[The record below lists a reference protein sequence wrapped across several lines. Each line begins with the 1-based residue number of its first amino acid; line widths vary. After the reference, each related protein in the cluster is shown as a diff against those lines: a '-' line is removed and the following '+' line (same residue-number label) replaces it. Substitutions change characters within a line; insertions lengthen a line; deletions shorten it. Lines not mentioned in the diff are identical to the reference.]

1 MKKLIVLFFS
11 AALGISFLFIG
22 FGSYFGQSHAIK
34 VGDIKITTTEFSRQY
49 ENYKIEKQLSGLSD
63 EEELYTKIQFVNQY
77 VNQLVFEEY
86 LNKKIQ
92 VSDNSKKVVL
102 KKSLNNEEMF
112 NNLDEASLQNYLKE
126 ISSGINKDIF
136 NNSLNV
142 QELVSM
148 DINDSLLIE
157 KNLTIYEIDKKQNN
171 IQSSFTQEY
180 LDNYNFYKIIIEEY
194 DIKTYLED
202 NLISEELL
210 NNYYEENVNKFTS
223 NKEYSYE
230 QVILDKKS
238 SDNFEI
244 IKNNEDT
251 KFKLFENIDEKLILP
266 QIKAE
271 LEILSI
277 DEVSKAINIGDKF
290 FYIKKINFNDI
301 SIKKFDDV
309 RDSIKD
315 NILQTEISNFEI
327 TPDNKSI
334 IEQYL
339 NEYEVY
345 SNSFNFIEN
354 IPEQFQTFNFNKFED
369 EFIQENFFY
378 NYRVIEIDPEDLS
391 NNIKNDFISSYSN
404 FQNNIEKN
412 HTIEDLVEK
421 GSIKV
426 NYFTDSLSIKGFFI
440 PEEDLENIITIK
452 KDNLLKIILPNEVV
466 YLSVNDINSIQPLEI
481 KQNIINQIYSNIINQ
496 IKKDLDIEVNNQQLL
511 QL

>member
-49 ENYKIEKQLSGLSD
+49 ENYKVEKQLSGLSE
-63 EEELYTKIQFVNQY
+63 EEELYSKIQFVNQY

-157 KNLTIYEIDKKQNN
+157 KNLTIYEIDKKQKN
-171 IQSSFTQEY
+171 IQSNFTQEY

-194 DIKTYLED
+194 DIRTYLED
-202 NLISEELL
+202 NLISEQIL
-210 NNYYEENVNKFTS
+210 NKYYEENINKFTS

-244 IKNNEDT
+244 IKNKENA

-301 SIKKFDDV
+301 SIKKFDEV

-334 IEQYL
+334 IKQYL
-339 NEYEVY
+339 KEYEVY

-452 KDNLLKIILPNEVV
+452 KDDLLKIILPNEVV

-496 IKKDLDIEVNNQQLL
+496 IKKDLEIEVNNQQLL

>member
-49 ENYKIEKQLSGLSD
+49 ENYKIEKQLSGLSE
-63 EEELYTKIQFVNQY
+63 EEELYSKIQFVNQY

-157 KNLTIYEIDKKQNN
+157 KNLTIYEIDKKQKN
-171 IQSSFTQEY
+171 IQSNFTQEY

-194 DIKTYLED
+194 DIRTYLED
-202 NLISEELL
+202 NLISEQIL
-210 NNYYEENVNKFTS
+210 NKYYEENINKFTS

-244 IKNNEDT
+244 VKNKENT

-301 SIKKFDDV
+301 SIKKFDEV
-309 RDSIKD
+309 RDSIKN

-327 TPDNKSI
+327 SPENKSI
-334 IEQYL
+334 IKQYL
-339 NEYEVY
+339 KEYEVY

-452 KDNLLKIILPNEVV
+452 KDDLLKIILPNEVV
-466 YLSVNDINSIQPLEI
+466 YLSVNDTNSIQPLEI

-496 IKKDLDIEVNNQQLL
+496 IKKDLEIEVNNQQLL

>member
-49 ENYKIEKQLSGLSD
+49 ENYKIEKQLSGLSE
-63 EEELYTKIQFVNQY
+63 EEELYSKIQFVNQY

-157 KNLTIYEIDKKQNN
+157 KNLTIYEIDKKQKN
-171 IQSSFTQEY
+171 IQSNFTQEY

-194 DIKTYLED
+194 DIRTYLED
-202 NLISEELL
+202 NLISEQIL
-210 NNYYEENVNKFTS
+210 NKYYEENINKFTS

-244 IKNNEDT
+244 IKNKENA

-301 SIKKFDDV
+301 SIKKFDEV

-334 IEQYL
+334 IKQYL
-339 NEYEVY
+339 KEYEVY

-452 KDNLLKIILPNEVV
+452 KDDLLKIILPNEVV
-466 YLSVNDINSIQPLEI
+466 YLSVNDTNSIQPLEI

-496 IKKDLDIEVNNQQLL
+496 IKKDLEIEVNNQQLL

>member
-22 FGSYFGQSHAIK
+22 FGSYFGQSHVIK
-34 VGDIKITTTEFSRQY
+34 VGDIKITTSEFSRQY
-49 ENYKIEKQLSGLSD
+49 ENYKIEKQLSGLSE
-63 EEELYTKIQFVNQY
+63 EEELYSKIQFVNQY

-92 VSDNSKKVVL
+92 ISDNSKKVVL

-157 KNLTIYEIDKKQNN
+157 KNLTIYEIDKKQKN
-171 IQSSFTQEY
+171 IQNNFTQEY
-180 LDNYNFYKIIIEEY
+180 LENYNFYKIIIEEY
-194 DIKTYLED
+194 NIKTYLED
-202 NLISEELL
+202 NLISEQIL
-210 NNYYEENVNKFTS
+210 NDYYEENINKFTS

-334 IEQYL
+334 IKQYL
-339 NEYEVY
+339 KEYEVY

-391 NNIKNDFISSYSN
+391 NNIKNDFIASYSN

-440 PEEDLENIITIK
+440 PEEDLENIITIR
-452 KDNLLKIILPNEVV
+452 KDDLLKIILPNEVV

-496 IKKDLDIEVNNQQLL
+496 IKKDLEIEVNNQQLL

>member
-49 ENYKIEKQLSGLSD
+49 ENYKIEKQLSGLSE
-63 EEELYTKIQFVNQY
+63 EEELYSKIQFVNQY

-230 QVILDKKS
+230 QVIIDKKS
-238 SDNFEI
+238 SDSFEI
-244 IKNNEDT
+244 IKNKEDA

-334 IEQYL
+334 IKQYL
-339 NEYEVY
+339 KEYEVY

-354 IPEQFQTFNFNKFED
+354 VPEQFQTFNFNKFED

-496 IKKDLDIEVNNQQLL
+496 IKKDLEIEVNNKQLL

>member
-49 ENYKIEKQLSGLSD
+49 ENYKIEKQLSGLSE
-63 EEELYTKIQFVNQY
+63 EEELYSKIQFVNQY

-157 KNLTIYEIDKKQNN
+157 KNLTIYEIDKKQKN
-171 IQSSFTQEY
+171 IQSNFTQEY

-194 DIKTYLED
+194 DIRTYLED
-202 NLISEELL
+202 NLISEQIL
-210 NNYYEENVNKFTS
+210 NKYYEENINKFTS

-244 IKNNEDT
+244 IKDKENA

-301 SIKKFDDV
+301 SIKKFDEV
-309 RDSIKD
+309 RDSIKN

-334 IEQYL
+334 IKQYL
-339 NEYEVY
+339 KEYEVY

-452 KDNLLKIILPNEVV
+452 KDDLLKIILPNEVV

-496 IKKDLDIEVNNQQLL
+496 IKKDLEIEVNNQQLL

>member
-1 MKKLIVLFFS
+1 MKKLVVLFFS

-63 EEELYTKIQFVNQY
+63 EEELYSKIQFVNQY

-157 KNLTIYEIDKKQNN
+157 KNLTIYEIDKKQKN
-171 IQSSFTQEY
+171 IQSNFTQEY

-230 QVILDKKS
+230 QVIIDKKS
-238 SDNFEI
+238 SDSFEI
-244 IKNNEDT
+244 IKDKEDA
-251 KFKLFENIDEKLILP
+251 KYKLFENIDEKLILP

-334 IEQYL
+334 IKQYL
-339 NEYEVY
+339 KEYEVY

>member
-49 ENYKIEKQLSGLSD
+49 ENYKIEKQLSGLSE
-63 EEELYTKIQFVNQY
+63 EEELYSKIQFVNQY

-92 VSDNSKKVVL
+92 ISDNSKKVIL

-148 DINDSLLIE
+148 DINESLLIE
-157 KNLTIYEIDKKQNN
+157 KNLTIYEIDKKQKNN
-171 IQSSFTQEY
+171 QNNFTQEY
-180 LDNYNFYKIIIEEY
+180 LENYNFYKIIIEEY
-194 DIKTYLED
+194 NIKTYLED
-202 NLISEELL
+202 NLISEQIL
-210 NNYYEENVNKFTS
+210 NDYYEENINKFTS

-244 IKNNEDT
+244 LKNNEDA

-301 SIKKFDDV
+301 SIKKFDEV

-334 IEQYL
+334 IKQYL
-339 NEYEVY
+339 KEYEVY

-391 NNIKNDFISSYSN
+391 NNIKNNFISSYSN

-440 PEEDLENIITIK
+440 PEEDLENIITIR
-452 KDNLLKIILPNEVV
+452 KDDLLKIILPNEVV

-496 IKKDLDIEVNNQQLL
+496 IKKDLEIEVNNQQLL

>member
-49 ENYKIEKQLSGLSD
+49 ENYKIEKQLSGLSE
-63 EEELYTKIQFVNQY
+63 EEELYSKIQFVNQY

-92 VSDNSKKVVL
+92 ISDNSKKVVL

-157 KNLTIYEIDKKQNN
+157 KNLTIYEIDKKQKN
-171 IQSSFTQEY
+171 IQSNFTQEY

-194 DIKTYLED
+194 DIRTYLED
-202 NLISEELL
+202 NLISEQIL
-210 NNYYEENVNKFTS
+210 NKYYEENINKFTS

-244 IKNNEDT
+244 IKDKENA

-301 SIKKFDDV
+301 SIKKFDEV
-309 RDSIKD
+309 RDTIKD
-315 NILQTEISNFEI
+315 NILQTEVSNFEI

-334 IEQYL
+334 IKQYL
-339 NEYEVY
+339 KEYEIY

-452 KDNLLKIILPNEVV
+452 KDDLLKIILPNEVV
-466 YLSVNDINSIQPLEI
+466 YLTVNDINTIQPLEI

-496 IKKDLDIEVNNQQLL
+496 IKKDLEIEVNNQQLL

>member
-63 EEELYTKIQFVNQY
+63 EEELYSKIQFVNQY

-230 QVILDKKS
+230 QVIIDKKS
-238 SDNFEI
+238 SDSFEI
-244 IKNNEDT
+244 IKDKEDA

-334 IEQYL
+334 IKQYL
-339 NEYEVY
+339 KEYEVY

-466 YLSVNDINSIQPLEI
+466 YLSVNDISSIQPLEI

-496 IKKDLDIEVNNQQLL
+496 IKKDLEIEVNNQQLL

>member
-49 ENYKIEKQLSGLSD
+49 ENYKIEKQLSGLSE
-63 EEELYTKIQFVNQY
+63 EEELYSKIQFVNQY

-157 KNLTIYEIDKKQNN
+157 KNLTIYEIDKKQKN
-171 IQSSFTQEY
+171 IQSNFTQEY

-194 DIKTYLED
+194 DIRTYLED
-202 NLISEELL
+202 NLISEQIL
-210 NNYYEENVNKFTS
+210 NKYYEENINKFTS

-244 IKNNEDT
+244 IKDKENA

-301 SIKKFDDV
+301 SIKKFDEV
-309 RDSIKD
+309 RDSIKN

-334 IEQYL
+334 IKQYL
-339 NEYEVY
+339 KEYEIY

-452 KDNLLKIILPNEVV
+452 KDDLLKIILPNEVV

-496 IKKDLDIEVNNQQLL
+496 IKKDLEIEVNNQQLL

>member
-63 EEELYTKIQFVNQY
+63 EEELYSKIQFVNQY

-230 QVILDKKS
+230 QVIIDKKS
-238 SDNFEI
+238 SDSFEI
-244 IKNNEDT
+244 IKDKEDA

-334 IEQYL
+334 IKQYL
-339 NEYEVY
+339 KEYEVY

-496 IKKDLDIEVNNQQLL
+496 IKKDLEIEVNNKQLL

>member
-22 FGSYFGQSHAIK
+22 FGSYFGQSHVIK

-49 ENYKIEKQLSGLSD
+49 ENYKIEKQLSGLSE
-63 EEELYTKIQFVNQY
+63 EEELYSKIQFVNQY

-157 KNLTIYEIDKKQNN
+157 KNLTIYEIDKKQKN
-171 IQSSFTQEY
+171 IQSNFTQEY

-194 DIKTYLED
+194 DIRTYLED
-202 NLISEELL
+202 NLISEQIL
-210 NNYYEENVNKFTS
+210 NKYYEENINKFTS

-244 IKNNEDT
+244 IKDKENA

-290 FYIKKINFNDI
+290 FYIKKII
-301 SIKKFDDV
+301 
-309 RDSIKD
+309 
-315 NILQTEISNFEI
+315 
-327 TPDNKSI
+327 PNK
-334 IEQYL
+334 
-339 NEYEVY
+339 NR
-345 SNSFNFIEN
+345 
-354 IPEQFQTFNFNKFED
+354 
-369 EFIQENFFY
+369 ENF
-378 NYRVIEIDPEDLS
+378 
-391 NNIKNDFISSYSN
+391 
-404 FQNNIEKN
+404 
-412 HTIEDLVEK
+412 
-421 GSIKV
+421 
-426 NYFTDSLSIKGFFI
+426 
-440 PEEDLENIITIK
+440 
-452 KDNLLKIILPNEVV
+452 
-466 YLSVNDINSIQPLEI
+466 
-481 KQNIINQIYSNIINQ
+481 
-496 IKKDLDIEVNNQQLL
+496 
-511 QL
+511 

>member
-34 VGDIKITTTEFSRQY
+34 VGDIKITTSEFSRQY
-49 ENYKIEKQLSGLSD
+49 ENYKIEKQLSGLSE
-63 EEELYTKIQFVNQY
+63 EEELYSKIQFVNQY

-92 VSDNSKKVVL
+92 ISDNSKKVVL

-157 KNLTIYEIDKKQNN
+157 KNLTIYEIDKKQKN
-171 IQSSFTQEY
+171 IQSNFTQEY
-180 LDNYNFYKIIIEEY
+180 LENYNFYKIIIEEY
-194 DIKTYLED
+194 NIKTYLED
-202 NLISEELL
+202 NLISEQIL
-210 NNYYEENVNKFTS
+210 NDYYEENINKFTS

-244 IKNNEDT
+244 IKNKEDA

-301 SIKKFDDV
+301 SIKKFDEV
-309 RDSIKD
+309 RESIKD

-334 IEQYL
+334 IKQYL
-339 NEYEVY
+339 KEYEVY

-391 NNIKNDFISSYSN
+391 NNIKNDFILSYSN

-452 KDNLLKIILPNEVV
+452 KDDLLKIILPNEVV

-496 IKKDLDIEVNNQQLL
+496 IKEDLEIEVNNQQLL

>member
-49 ENYKIEKQLSGLSD
+49 ENYKIEKQLSGLSE
-63 EEELYTKIQFVNQY
+63 EEELYSKIQFVNQY

-157 KNLTIYEIDKKQNN
+157 KNLTIYEIDKKQKN
-171 IQSSFTQEY
+171 IQSNFTQEY

-194 DIKTYLED
+194 DIRTYLED
-202 NLISEELL
+202 NLISEQIL
-210 NNYYEENVNKFTS
+210 NKYYEENINKFTS

-244 IKNNEDT
+244 IKNKENA

-301 SIKKFDDV
+301 SIKKFDEV

-334 IEQYL
+334 IKQYL
-339 NEYEVY
+339 KEYEIY

-404 FQNNIEKN
+404 FQNNVEKN

-452 KDNLLKIILPNEVV
+452 KDDLLKIILPNEVV

-496 IKKDLDIEVNNQQLL
+496 IKKDLEIEVNNQQLL

>member
-49 ENYKIEKQLSGLSD
+49 ENYKIEKQLSGLSE
-63 EEELYTKIQFVNQY
+63 EEELYSKIQFVNQY

-157 KNLTIYEIDKKQNN
+157 KNLTIYEIDKKQKN
-171 IQSSFTQEY
+171 IQSNFTQEY

-194 DIKTYLED
+194 DIRTYLED
-202 NLISEELL
+202 NLISEQIL
-210 NNYYEENVNKFTS
+210 NKYYEENINKFTS

-244 IKNNEDT
+244 IKNKEDA

-301 SIKKFDDV
+301 SIKKFDEV

-334 IEQYL
+334 IKQYL
-339 NEYEVY
+339 KEYEVY

-440 PEEDLENIITIK
+440 PEEDLENIITMK
-452 KDNLLKIILPNEVV
+452 KDDLLKIILPNEVV
-466 YLSVNDINSIQPLEI
+466 YLSVNDTNSIQPLEI

-496 IKKDLDIEVNNQQLL
+496 IKKDLEIEVNNQQLL

>member
-34 VGDIKITTTEFSRQY
+34 VGDIKITSTEFSRQY
-49 ENYKIEKQLSGLSD
+49 ENYKIEKQLSGLSE
-63 EEELYTKIQFVNQY
+63 EEELYSKIQFVNQY

-157 KNLTIYEIDKKQNN
+157 KNLTIYEIDKKQKN
-171 IQSSFTQEY
+171 IQGNFTQEY

-194 DIKTYLED
+194 DIRTYLED
-202 NLISEELL
+202 NLISEQIL
-210 NNYYEENVNKFTS
+210 NKYYEENINKFTS

-244 IKNNEDT
+244 IKDKENA

-301 SIKKFDDV
+301 SIKKFDEV
-309 RDSIKD
+309 RDSIKN

-334 IEQYL
+334 IKQYL
-339 NEYEVY
+339 KEYEVY

-440 PEEDLENIITIK
+440 PEEDLENIITMK
-452 KDNLLKIILPNEVV
+452 KDDLLKIILPNEVV
-466 YLSVNDINSIQPLEI
+466 YLSVNDTNSIQPLEI

-496 IKKDLDIEVNNQQLL
+496 IKKDLEIEVNNQQLL

>member
-49 ENYKIEKQLSGLSD
+49 ENYKIEKQLSGLSE
-63 EEELYTKIQFVNQY
+63 EEELYSKIQFVNQY

-157 KNLTIYEIDKKQNN
+157 KNLTIYEIDKKQKN
-171 IQSSFTQEY
+171 IQSNFTQEY

-194 DIKTYLED
+194 DIRTYLED
-202 NLISEELL
+202 NLISEQIL
-210 NNYYEENVNKFTS
+210 NKYYEENINKFTS

-244 IKNNEDT
+244 IKNKENA

-301 SIKKFDDV
+301 SIKKFDEV

-327 TPDNKSI
+327 TPENKSI
-334 IEQYL
+334 IKQYL
-339 NEYEVY
+339 KEYEVY

-452 KDNLLKIILPNEVV
+452 KNDLLKIILPNEVV
-466 YLSVNDINSIQPLEI
+466 YLSVNDINSIKPLEI

-496 IKKDLDIEVNNQQLL
+496 IKKDLEIEVNNQQLL

>member
-63 EEELYTKIQFVNQY
+63 EEELYSKIQFLNQY

-230 QVILDKKS
+230 QVIIDKKS
-238 SDNFEI
+238 SDSFEI
-244 IKNNEDT
+244 IKDKEDA

-334 IEQYL
+334 IKQYL
-339 NEYEVY
+339 KEYEVY

-496 IKKDLDIEVNNQQLL
+496 IKKDLEIEVNNQQLL

>member
-49 ENYKIEKQLSGLSD
+49 ENYKIEKQLSGLSE
-63 EEELYTKIQFVNQY
+63 EEELYSKIQFVNQY

-157 KNLTIYEIDKKQNN
+157 KNLTIYEIDKKQKN
-171 IQSSFTQEY
+171 IQSNFTQEY

-194 DIKTYLED
+194 DIRTYLED
-202 NLISEELL
+202 NLISEQIL
-210 NNYYEENVNKFTS
+210 NKYYEENINKFTS

-244 IKNNEDT
+244 IKNKENA

-301 SIKKFDDV
+301 SIKKFDEV

-327 TPDNKSI
+327 SPENKSI
-334 IEQYL
+334 IKQYL
-339 NEYEVY
+339 KEYEVY

-440 PEEDLENIITIK
+440 PEEDLENIITMK
-452 KDNLLKIILPNEVV
+452 KDDLLKIILPNEVV
-466 YLSVNDINSIQPLEI
+466 YLSVNDTNSIQPLEI

-496 IKKDLDIEVNNQQLL
+496 IKKDLEIEVNNQQLL

>member
-49 ENYKIEKQLSGLSD
+49 ENYKIEKQLSGLSE
-63 EEELYTKIQFVNQY
+63 EEELYSKIQFVNQY

-157 KNLTIYEIDKKQNN
+157 KNLTIYEIDKKQKN
-171 IQSSFTQEY
+171 IQSNFTQEY

-194 DIKTYLED
+194 DIRTYLED
-202 NLISEELL
+202 NLISEQIL
-210 NNYYEENVNKFTS
+210 NKYYEENINKFTS

-244 IKNNEDT
+244 IKNKENA

-301 SIKKFDDV
+301 SIKKFDEV

-327 TPDNKSI
+327 TPENKSI
-334 IEQYL
+334 IKQYL
-339 NEYEVY
+339 KEYEVY

-452 KDNLLKIILPNEVV
+452 KNDLLKIILPNEVV

-496 IKKDLDIEVNNQQLL
+496 IKKDLEIEVNNQQLL

>member
-49 ENYKIEKQLSGLSD
+49 ENYKIEKQLSGLSE
-63 EEELYTKIQFVNQY
+63 EEELYSKIQFVNQY

-92 VSDNSKKVVL
+92 ISDNSKKVVL

-157 KNLTIYEIDKKQNN
+157 KNLTIYEIDKKQKN
-171 IQSSFTQEY
+171 IQSNFTQEY
-180 LDNYNFYKIIIEEY
+180 LENYNFYKIIIEEY
-194 DIKTYLED
+194 NIKTYLED
-202 NLISEELL
+202 NLISEQIL
-210 NNYYEENVNKFTS
+210 NDYYEENINKFTS

-244 IKNNEDT
+244 LKNNEDA

-277 DEVSKAINIGDKF
+277 DEISKAINIGDKF

-334 IEQYL
+334 IKQYL
-339 NEYEVY
+339 KEYEVY

-391 NNIKNDFISSYSN
+391 NNIKNDFIASYSN

-440 PEEDLENIITIK
+440 PEEDLESIITIR
-452 KDNLLKIILPNEVV
+452 KDDLLKIILPNEVV

-496 IKKDLDIEVNNQQLL
+496 IKKDLEIEVNNQQLL

>member
-49 ENYKIEKQLSGLSD
+49 ENYKIEKQLSGLSE
-63 EEELYTKIQFVNQY
+63 EEELYSKIQFVNQY

-157 KNLTIYEIDKKQNN
+157 KNLTIYEIDKKQKN
-171 IQSSFTQEY
+171 IQSNFTQEY

-194 DIKTYLED
+194 DIRTYLED
-202 NLISEELL
+202 NLISEQIL
-210 NNYYEENVNKFTS
+210 NKYYEENINKFTS

-244 IKNNEDT
+244 IKNKENA

-301 SIKKFDDV
+301 SIKKFDEV
-309 RDSIKD
+309 RDSIKN

-334 IEQYL
+334 IKQYL
-339 NEYEVY
+339 KKYEVY

-391 NNIKNDFISSYSN
+391 NNIKNDFIASYSN

-452 KDNLLKIILPNEVV
+452 KDDLLKIILPNEVV

-496 IKKDLDIEVNNQQLL
+496 IKKDLEIEVNNQQLL

>member
-63 EEELYTKIQFVNQY
+63 EEELYSKIQFVNQY

-230 QVILDKKS
+230 QVIIDKKS
-238 SDNFEI
+238 SDSFEI
-244 IKNNEDT
+244 IKDKEDA

-334 IEQYL
+334 IKQYL
-339 NEYEVY
+339 KEYEVY

-369 EFIQENFFY
+369 EFIQENFLY

-391 NNIKNDFISSYSN
+391 NNIKNNFISSYSN

-496 IKKDLDIEVNNQQLL
+496 IKKDLEIEVNNQQLL

>member
-63 EEELYTKIQFVNQY
+63 EEELYSKIQFVNQY

-230 QVILDKKS
+230 QVIIDKKS
-238 SDNFEI
+238 SDSFEI
-244 IKNNEDT
+244 IKDKEDA

-334 IEQYL
+334 IKQYL
-339 NEYEVY
+339 KEYEVY

-496 IKKDLDIEVNNQQLL
+496 IKKDLEIEVNNQQLL

>member
-63 EEELYTKIQFVNQY
+63 EEELYSKIQFVNQY

-230 QVILDKKS
+230 QVIIDKKS
-238 SDNFEI
+238 SDSFEI
-244 IKNNEDT
+244 IKDKEDA

-334 IEQYL
+334 IKQYL
-339 NEYEVY
+339 KEYEVY

-391 NNIKNDFISSYSN
+391 NNIKNNFISSYSN

-496 IKKDLDIEVNNQQLL
+496 IKKDLEIEVNNQQLL

>member
-49 ENYKIEKQLSGLSD
+49 ENYKIEKQLSGLSE
-63 EEELYTKIQFVNQY
+63 EEELYSKIQFVNQY

-157 KNLTIYEIDKKQNN
+157 KNLTIYEIDKKQKN
-171 IQSSFTQEY
+171 IQSNFTQEY

-194 DIKTYLED
+194 DIRTYLED
-202 NLISEELL
+202 NLISEQIL
-210 NNYYEENVNKFTS
+210 NKYYEENINKFTS

-244 IKNNEDT
+244 IKNKENA

-277 DEVSKAINIGDKF
+277 DEVSETINIGDKF

-301 SIKKFDDV
+301 SIKKFDEV

-327 TPDNKSI
+327 SPENKSI
-334 IEQYL
+334 IKQYL
-339 NEYEVY
+339 KEYEVY

-452 KDNLLKIILPNEVV
+452 KNDLLKIILPNEVV

-496 IKKDLDIEVNNQQLL
+496 IKKDLEIEVNNQQLL

>member
-34 VGDIKITTTEFSRQY
+34 VGDIKITTTEFSKLY
-49 ENYKIEKQLSGLSD
+49 ENYKIEKQLSGLSK
-63 EEELYTKIQFVNQY
+63 EEELYSKIQFVNQY

-102 KKSLNNEEMF
+102 KKSFNNEEMF

-136 NNSLNV
+136 NNSFNV
-142 QELVSM
+142 QELVSI

-157 KNLTIYEIDKKQNN
+157 KNLTIYEIDKKQKN
-171 IQSSFTQEY
+171 IQSNFTQEY
-180 LDNYNFYKIIIEEY
+180 LDNYNFYKIIMKEY
-194 DIKTYLED
+194 NIKTYLED
-202 NLISEELL
+202 NLISEEIL
-210 NNYYEENVNKFTS
+210 NNYFEENIDKFTS

-238 SDNFEI
+238 SDSFEI
-244 IKNNEDT
+244 IKNKEDA

-277 DEVSKAINIGDKF
+277 DEVGKAINIGDKF
-290 FYIKKINFNDI
+290 FYIKKTNFNDT

-309 RDSIKD
+309 KDSIKD
-315 NILQTEISNFEI
+315 TILQTEIINFEI
-327 TPDNKSI
+327 TPDNKNI
-334 IEQYL
+334 IKQYL

-369 EFIQENFFY
+369 EFIQESFFY
-378 NYRVIEIDPEDLS
+378 SYRVIEIDPEDLS
-391 NNIKNDFISSYSN
+391 DNTKNDFISSYSD

-412 HTIEDLVEK
+412 HTLEDLVEK

-440 PEEDLENIITIK
+440 PEEDLENIVTIK
-452 KDNLLKIILPNEVV
+452 KDDLLKIVLPNEVV
-466 YLSVNDINSIQPLEI
+466 YLSLNDISSIQPLEI

-496 IKKDLDIEVNNQQLL
+496 IKKDIEIEVNNQQLL